1 MRFSLRLNNDL
12 RVEEYVALAREAE
25 AAGFDQ
31 LWVSHDLFLRS
42 APVLVARMLEETESL
57 HVGIGILNPY
67 TQHPGEI
74 AMLAST
80 FDEAY
85 DGRFLLGIAAGARDF
100 LSWVGLE
107 QRKPLG
113 AVREAV
119 ATVRALQAGERS
131 PEGELFHG
139 DERAYLRFPAP
150 RRTPIYVG
158 AMGPKMLELT
168 GEVADGALP
177 LLFPPELY
185 TDVRKLIETGGAR
198 RDESLPPIDL
208 AACFWVSIDDDAAA
222 ARHCLALK
230 IAYYGHALGPLIL
243 DRLGLE
249 ASDFDEIRRIAH
261 DEDDLERA
269 AGLVDDRMLAMGV
282 AGTPESFCER
292 LRPLVA
298 AGARHLSFGPPL
310 GPDPIAAV
318 RRMGGG
324 VVDVLKSE
332 FSGDAGGDP

>member
-12 RVEEYVALAREAE
+12 RVDDYVRLAKEAE

-85 DGRFLLGIAAGARDF
+85 GERFLLGIAAGARDF
-100 LSWVGLE
+100 LTWIGLE
-107 QRKPLG
+107 QRRPLA

-119 ATVRALQAGERS
+119 ATVRALQAGRRS
-131 PEGELFHG
+131 PDGELFRG
-139 DERAYLRFPAP
+139 DERAYLRFAAP
-150 RRTPIYVG
+150 RKTPIYVG

-185 TDVRKLIETGGAR
+185 SDVRELIGRGAAR
-198 RDESLPPIDL
+198 RGEHLAPIDL
-208 AACFWVSIDDDAAA
+208 AACFWVSIDDDAEA

-261 DEDDLERA
+261 DGDDLERA
-269 AGLVDDRMLAMGV
+269 ASLVDDRMLAMGV
-282 AGTPESFCER
+282 AGTAEAFCER
-292 LRPLVA
+292 LRPLIL

-310 GPDPIAAV
+310 GPDPVGAV
-318 RRMGGG
+318 RRLGRG
-324 VVDVLKSE
+324 VVEVLKDE
-332 FSGDAGGDP
+332 FEGAGGAP